1 MGNIMNIFRKD
12 DDDDDSSNNN
22 NDNDNDYDNDI
33 DDDNNDNEVVK
44 CDDSDS
50 KDDDSSLTSKISY
63 LFKKYPYRMSIL
75 VIFHII
81 ISICALILSW
91 DCSKYSNTFLRIL
104 FTILATILSEIYI
117 IYYAFYHIVM
127 GFKCYTNGTPLSS
140 PSPSGI
146 NSIKPVKLPPL

>member
-1 MGNIMNIFRKD
+1 MGNIMNIFHAD

-22 NDNDNDYDNDI
+22 NINN
-33 DDDNNDNEVVK
+33 DDNNDNDNSSNDDNNKVVK
-44 CDDSDS
+44 CDDTDS
-50 KDDDSSLTSKISY
+50 IDGDSSLKSKISY
-63 LFKKYPYRMSIL
+63 LFKKYPYRMSLL

-81 ISICALILSW
+81 ISVCALILSW

-127 GFKCYTNGTPLSS
+127 GFKCYTNGTTTIS
-140 PSPSGI
+140 PTGI